1 MVKRKYNMKNYIQTK
16 LYLLTAVL
24 KGETPR
30 IKRTNKVNQGYGLT
44 FQEHYVR
51 VDNGKQ
57 VSYYPRSVS
66 DPLGARGIYEIREGQ
81 GFSTVFRETSKT
93 RKAG

>member
-1 MVKRKYNMKNYIQTK
+1 MKNYIQTK
-16 LYLLTAVL
+16 LYLLIAAL

-30 IKRTNKVNQGYGLT
+30 IKRTNKVSHGYGVT
-44 FQEHYVR
+44 FQEHYTR

-57 VSYYPRSVS
+57 VSYYPSTIN
-66 DPLGARGIYEIREGQ
+66 DPLGERGIYEIREGQ
-81 GFSTVFRETSKT
+81 GYSTVFRETSKT

>member
-1 MVKRKYNMKNYIQTK
+1 MKNYIQTK

-30 IKRTNKVNQGYGLT
+30 IKRKNKVSQGYGVT

-57 VSYYPRSVS
+57 VSYYPHSVS

-81 GFSTVFRETSKT
+81 GYSTVFRETSKA